1 MNLELLGREPIRGEH
16 PTGTD
21 IRYDPAFEELQ
32 VEVSKF
38 SSPSGISNVN
48 WTIIIK
54 LASEILAEKSKDL
67 LVTSYLAVALIYN
80 RQIEGFA
87 IGLRVYQELL
97 ENFWDDLYPEKNRMR
112 ARSGAIEWWLEKTE
126 TALKR
131 FQQTTLPSDQ
141 LTSLRENV
149 EKINQFL
156 SQHLEEP
163 PSFSAIR
170 DQLESFA
177 APAPP
182 PEQPKQEGPATEKKA
197 PREEPEISV
206 ALMSADDAQ
215 IVLNDGLQKILRVA
229 TFLWQGDLSNPQA
242 YRWTRIAAW
251 SMIDTLPQ
259 ATDGQ
264 TRIFPPTGQIR
275 NLLIDL
281 RNKGNDESLLKSAEA
296 RVSEFIFWIDLNRFV
311 SEALMN
317 LGEAYQKAKDVVEQE
332 TAYFIHRLPGLEDL
346 SFSDGFPF
354 ADPETKQWLKGITS
368 TVGFAATEPLLI
380 SEPLSKEQNEDLI
393 GKEISEAQILI
404 KKGKLL
410 EAIGGIQQKF
420 QSSLSQKEKL
430 LWRLGL
436 CQLLLNTKQ
445 TKLILPYLEQVINDI
460 DFFNLEEYDPKLAL
474 RGLKLVWAGLHSQSD
489 QFSQK
494 KADEILH
501 RIAKI
506 DWAEAIRMRKS

>member
-32 VEVSKF
+32 VEVNKL
-38 SSPSGISNVN
+38 SSPLGISSVN
-48 WTIIIK
+48 WTNIIK
-54 LASEILAEKSKDL
+54 LASDILAEKSKDL

-97 ENFWDDLYPEKNRMR
+97 ENFWDDLYPERNRMR

-149 EKINQFL
+149 EKIDQFL

-170 DQLESFA
+170 DQLESLA
-177 APAPP
+177 APPPP
-182 PEQPKQEGPATEKKA
+182 PEQPKQEGPAAEEKGT
-197 PREEPEISV
+197 REETEASEAIT
-206 ALMSADDAQ
+206 SAEDAQ
-215 IVLNDGLQKILRVA
+215 TVLNDGLQKILNVA
-229 TFLWQGDLSNPQA
+229 AYLWQSDLSNPQA

-251 SMIDTLPQ
+251 SMIDSLPQ

-264 TRIFPPTGQIR
+264 TRIPSPPGQIR
-275 NLLIDL
+275 NLLMDL
-281 RNKGNDESLLKSAEA
+281 RNEGNYESLLKSAEA

-317 LGEAYQKAKDVVEQE
+317 LGDPYQKAKDVVEQE
-332 TAYFIHRLPGLEDL
+332 TANVMRRLPGLEDL

-354 ADPETKQWLKGITS
+354 ADPETKQWLKGITP
-368 TVGFAATEPLLI
+368 TVGFAAAGPLPI
-380 SEPLSKEQNEDLI
+380 SESLFKEQNEDLM

-410 EAIGGIQQKF
+410 EAIEGIQIKSQT
-420 QSSLSQKEKL
+420 SLSKKEKL
-430 LWRLGL
+430 LWRLAL
-436 CQLLLNTKQ
+436 CQLLLSTKQ
-445 TKLILPYLEQVINDI
+445 SRLVLPYLEQVIKDI

-474 RGLKLVWAGLHSQSD
+474 KGLKLVWAGLQSQSD
-489 QFSQK
+489 PSVK
-494 KADEILH
+494 GKADEILH

>member
-1 MNLELLGREPIRGEH
+1 MNLELLGKEPIRGEH

-32 VEVSKF
+32 AEVSKF
-38 SSPSGISNVN
+38 SSPSGISSVN
-48 WTIIIK
+48 WTNIIK
-54 LASEILAEKSKDL
+54 LASEILAQKSKDL

-87 IGLRVYQELL
+87 IGLRVYQDLL
-97 ENFWDDLYPEKNRMR
+97 ENFWDNLYPEKNRMR
-112 ARSGAIEWWLEKTE
+112 ARSGAVEWWLEKTE

-149 EKINQFL
+149 EKIDQFL
-156 SQHLEEP
+156 SRHLEEP

-177 APAPP
+177 APPP
-182 PEQPKQEGPATEKKA
+182 PREQPKQEGPTTEKGTEK
-197 PREEPEISV
+197 ETEISGTIT
-206 ALMSADDAQ
+206 SAKEAQ
-215 IVLNDGLQKILRVA
+215 TVLNDGLQKILSVA

-242 YRWTRIAAW
+242 YRWTRTVAW
-251 SMIDTLPQ
+251 SIMDTLPQ
-259 ATDGQ
+259 ATNGQ
-264 TRIFPPTGQIR
+264 TRIPPPPGQIR
-275 NLLIDL
+275 NFLIDL
-281 RNKGNDESLLKSAEA
+281 KNKGNYESLLKSAEA

-317 LGEAYQKAKDVVEQE
+317 LGDQYKKAKEVVEQE

-354 ADPETKQWLKGITS
+354 ADPETKQWLKGIAS
-368 TVGFAATEPLLI
+368 TVGSIATEPLPI
-380 SEPLSKEQNEDLI
+380 SESFSKEQNEDLI

-410 EAIGGIQQKF
+410 EAIERLQQKF
-420 QSSLSQKEKL
+420 QFSPSQKEKL
-430 LWRLGL
+430 LWRLAL

-445 TKLILPYLEQVINDI
+445 SKLVLPFLEQIIKDI

-474 RGLKLVWAGLHSQSD
+474 KGLKLAWGGFQSQAD
-489 QFSQK
+489 QLSK
-494 KADEILH
+494 EKANEILY
-501 RIAKI
+501 RIAKM
-506 DWAEAIRMRKS
+506 DWVEAIRIRKS